1 MSVITVPPVL
11 EDRLGTDG
19 AQALVDLINA
29 SQIDFKV
36 DVIEICEERFESH
49 LVREISS
56 VRKEISDLR
65 MELLERMDQGHIELI
80 EKIERN
86 RIELFE
92 KMERHRTELIEK
104 MERDRGDL
112 MEKLGRD
119 MSGLMEKL
127 GRDRIDFME
136 KLGRDRTENM
146 KWMLLFWVGQFAV
159 LIGILFAFF
168 HR

>member
-1 MSVITVPPVL
+1 
-11 EDRLGTDG
+11 
-19 AQALVDLINA
+19 
-29 SQIDFKV
+29 
-36 DVIEICEERFESH
+36 
-49 LVREISS
+49 
-56 VRKEISDLR
+56 
-65 MELLERMDQGHIELI
+65 
-80 EKIERN
+80 
-86 RIELFE
+86 
-92 KMERHRTELIEK
+92 
-104 MERDRGDL
+104 
-112 MEKLGRD
+112 